1 MTEIEYMHHVV
12 DDYLSVSTM
21 CNFVVENYTQKTVK
35 GANAELRRRCR
46 ALMDE
51 YHVVYKDSQDWSP
64 SIQRLVDLRT
74 VEFLRQR
81 AQEDV
86 NYLISHFPD
95 HMPAEARG
103 KCDLQVLWKEAS
115 KKQGEQLG
123 PSILTFLTDL
133 RLWEEAN
140 L

>member
-1 MTEIEYMHHVV
+1 MTETEYLHHVV
-12 DDYLSVSTM
+12 EDYLSVTAM

-35 GANAELRRRCR
+35 DANAELRKRYKS
-46 ALMDE
+46 LMKE
-51 YHVVYKDSQDWSP
+51 YHEIYKDSQDWLP

-86 NYLISHFPD
+86 DFLIENFPN
-95 HMPAEARG
+95 HMPPAARG
-103 KCDLQVLWKEAS
+103 KCDLRALWRDAAKKEDG
-115 KKQGEQLG
+115 KLG
-123 PSILTFLTDL
+123 PALLTFLTDL
-133 RLWEEAN
+133 RQWEEEN

>member
-1 MTEIEYMHHVV
+1 MTETEYLHHVV

-35 GANAELRRRCR
+35 DANAELRRRYK

-51 YHVVYKDSQDWSP
+51 YPVIYKDSQEWSP
-64 SIQRLVDLRT
+64 SIRRLVDLRT

-81 AQEDV
+81 AQADV
-86 NYLISHFPD
+86 NYLIEHFPD
-95 HMPAEARG
+95 HMPSEARG
-103 KCDLQVLWKEAS
+103 KCDLQALWQAASEKEDG
-115 KKQGEQLG
+115 KLG
-123 PSILTFLTDL
+123 PAILTFLTDL
-133 RLWEEAN
+133 RLWEEEN